1 MVAGL
6 RLGGAPTIMT
16 NITVPPSTALPI
28 PLPAGAAGD
37 VLELR
42 LNVSSAETAKGRVG
56 LSVRATNGTKP
67 AEQTLITFVSSTY
80 GGVQQQQQQQQQQQ
94 EVADSQSTAITEG
107 VVAGQGP
114 IPPAPEAVRTGLQV
128 VTTSADVHARPVNL
142 VAVYPDDELVQPSP
156 RSPSPAPEQPQQPPQ
171 QQYSLRVLVDRSVI
185 EAHVNARLSVTS
197 RAYPLQ
203 ADKATHA
210 YVINQSPS
218 HAVVVDSVEAWGLR
232 SIWKT

>member
-1 MVAGL
+1 VVAGL
-6 RLGGAPTIMT
+6 RLGGAPTVMT
-16 NITVPPSTALPI
+16 KITVPPSTALPI

-80 GGVQQQQQQQQQQQ
+80 GVQRQQEQQ
-94 EVADSQSTAITEG
+94 EVAE
-107 VVAGQGP
+107 VVAGQGS
-114 IPPAPEAVRTGLQV
+114 PPRAPEAIRTGLQV
-128 VTTSADVHARPVNL
+128 VTTSADVHAKPVNL

-156 RSPSPAPEQPQQPPQ
+156 RSPSPALKRPQQP

-203 ADKATHA
+203 ADKATHV

-218 HAVVVDSVEAWGLR
+218 HAVVVESVEVWGLR
-232 SIWKT
+232 SIWKK